1 MNIDDNIK
9 NLKSVGPKRLK
20 LLNNIGIF
28 SIKDLLYFYPRRY
41 EDSSKILK
49 LSEGIIG
56 EKATFRCRIL
66 SLLDN
71 RNIRRG
77 LSITSFLIEDDS
89 SEAKL
94 IFFNNRFIK
103 NTIDFGETYLI
114 YGKYERFRGRIQ
126 LTSPEIEKVDNIRNL
141 GRIRGIYNQTKG
153 LTNNNID
160 YLIDQV
166 IDKNLFEECIPNDLI
181 KKYSL
186 IDKNRAI
193 KNIHRPENRKSYALS
208 KQRLVYE
215 ELLFFELSI
224 LSMQNKNNSSH
235 GIKFNIPNKIYEF
248 INNLP
253 YKLTSGQEKVLKDIT
268 GDMQNGKSVNRLIQ
282 GDVGSGKTIVSIILS
297 LVAVLNG
304 YQCAIMAPTE
314 ILAKQHFENFNS
326 LLEAYGVRIKLLVGS
341 TSSKVKKEI
350 LTNTANGMIDILI
363 GTHSLIED
371 DVKFFNLGL
380 NVIDEQHRFGVIQ
393 RSKLRYKNDKACNI
407 IMSATPIPRTL
418 SLILYADLD
427 ISIIDTM
434 PGGRKNIKTLAINS
448 SQVNEALT
456 FIEKELNAGHQA
468 YVICSLIEDN
478 EDFENLESVEKVF
491 KDLKKFFKNYKLALL
506 HGRLSTDEK
515 NKVMEDFKNR
525 KIDLIVSTTVIEV
538 GINVANA
545 TVMMIYNA
553 ERFGLSTLHQLRG
566 RVGRGDAQSY
576 CILFNNSKSEISWR
590 RMKIM
595 TDSTDG
601 FYIANKDLE
610 LRGFGDILGVRQSGI
625 PNLRLANPLKDQKI
639 LSYAS
644 TDAKNILK
652 EDIDLTGKYKNLKKF
667 VDEFQE
673 NM

>member
-89 SEAKL
+89 AEAKL

-166 IDKNLFEECIPNDLI
+166 IDKNLFEECIPNDLM

-186 IDKNRAI
+186 IDKNKAI

-208 KQRLVYE
+208 KQRLIYE

-304 YQCAIMAPTE
+304 YQCAIMSPTE

-371 DVKFFNLGL
+371 DVKFFNLGF

>member
-89 SEAKL
+89 AEAKL

-186 IDKNRAI
+186 IDKNKAI

-350 LTNTANGMIDILI
+350 LTNTAIGMIDILI

>member
-89 SEAKL
+89 AEAKL

-186 IDKNRAI
+186 IDKNKAI

-208 KQRLVYE
+208 KQRLIYE

-314 ILAKQHFENFNS
+314 ILAKQHFENFSS

-393 RSKLRYKNDKACNI
+393 RSILRYKNDKACNI

>member
-9 NLKSVGPKRLK
+9 NLKSVGAKRLK

-71 RNIRRG
+71 RNIRKG

-89 SEAKL
+89 AEAKL

-186 IDKNRAI
+186 IDKNKAI

-625 PNLRLANPLKDQKI
+625 PNLRLANPLKDKKI

>member
-77 LSITSFLIEDDS
+77 LGITSFLIEDDS
-89 SEAKL
+89 AEAKL

-186 IDKNRAI
+186 IDKNKAI

-208 KQRLVYE
+208 KQRLIYE

-363 GTHSLIED
+363 GAHSLIED

>member
-89 SEAKL
+89 AEAKL

-153 LTNNNID
+153 FTNNNID

-186 IDKNRAI
+186 IDKNKAI

-253 YKLTSGQEKVLKDIT
+253 YKLTSGQKKVLKDIT

-350 LTNTANGMIDILI
+350 LTNTANGMIDVLI

-506 HGRLSTDEK
+506 HGRLSTDDK

>member
-89 SEAKL
+89 AEAKL

-553 ERFGLSTLHQLRG
+553 ERFGLSNLHQLRG

-652 EDIDLTGKYKNLKKF
+652 EDIDLTGKYKNLKIF

>member
-89 SEAKL
+89 AEAKL

-160 YLIDQV
+160 YLIDQI

-186 IDKNRAI
+186 IDKNKAI

-253 YKLTSGQEKVLKDIT
+253 YKLTSGQKKVLKDIT

-506 HGRLSTDEK
+506 HGRLSTDDK

>member
-89 SEAKL
+89 AEAKL

-186 IDKNRAI
+186 IDKNKAI

-304 YQCAIMAPTE
+304 YQCAIMSPTE

-350 LTNTANGMIDILI
+350 LTNTANGLIDILI

>member
-9 NLKSVGPKRLK
+9 NLQSVGPKRLK

-89 SEAKL
+89 AEAKL

-186 IDKNRAI
+186 IDKNKAI

>member
-89 SEAKL
+89 AEAKL

-141 GRIRGIYNQTKG
+141 GRIGGIYNQTKG

-186 IDKNRAI
+186 IDKNKAI

>member
-56 EKATFRCRIL
+56 EKSTFRCRIL

-89 SEAKL
+89 AEAKL
-94 IFFNNRFIK
+94 IFFNNRFVK

-186 IDKNRAI
+186 IDKNKAI

-253 YKLTSGQEKVLKDIT
+253 YKLTSGQKKVLKDIT

-350 LTNTANGMIDILI
+350 FTNTANGMIDILI

-601 FYIANKDLE
+601 FYIANKDME

-667 VDEFQE
+667 VEEFQE

>member
-20 LLNNIGIF
+20 LLNSIGIF

-56 EKATFRCRIL
+56 EKSTFRCRIL

-71 RNIRRG
+71 RNLRKG

-89 SEAKL
+89 AEAKL

-126 LTSPEIEKVDNIRNL
+126 LTSPEIEKVDNVRNL

-186 IDKNRAI
+186 IDKNKAI
-193 KNIHRPENRKSYALS
+193 KNIHRPENRKAYALS

-253 YKLTSGQEKVLKDIT
+253 YKLTTGQEKVLKDIT
-268 GDMQNGKSVNRLIQ
+268 DDMQNGKSVNRLIQ

-326 LLEAYGVRIKLLVGS
+326 LLEDYGIRIKLLVGS
-341 TSSKVKKEI
+341 TPSKVKKEI

-601 FYIANKDLE
+601 FYIANKDME

-667 VDEFQE
+667 VEEFQE

>member
-89 SEAKL
+89 AEAKL

-126 LTSPEIEKVDNIRNL
+126 LTSPEIEKVDNVRNL

-186 IDKNRAI
+186 IGKNKAI

>member
-89 SEAKL
+89 AEAKL

-186 IDKNRAI
+186 IDKNKAI

-448 SQVNEALT
+448 SQVNEALP

>member
-89 SEAKL
+89 AEAKL

-186 IDKNRAI
+186 IDKNKAI

-326 LLEAYGVRIKLLVGS
+326 LLEDYGVRIKLLVGS

-350 LTNTANGMIDILI
+350 FTNTANGLIDILI

>member
-20 LLNNIGIF
+20 LLNSIGIF

-66 SLLDN
+66 SLFDN
-71 RNIRRG
+71 RNLRKG

-89 SEAKL
+89 AEAKL

-126 LTSPEIEKVDNIRNL
+126 LTSPEIEKVDNVRNL

-186 IDKNRAI
+186 IDKNKAI
-193 KNIHRPENRKSYALS
+193 KNIHRPENRKAYALS

-253 YKLTSGQEKVLKDIT
+253 YKLTTGQEKVLKDIT
-268 GDMQNGKSVNRLIQ
+268 DDMQNGKSVNRLIQ

-326 LLEAYGVRIKLLVGS
+326 LLEDYGIRIKLLVGS
-341 TSSKVKKEI
+341 TPSKVKKEI

-601 FYIANKDLE
+601 FYIANKDME

-667 VDEFQE
+667 IEEFQE

>member
-56 EKATFRCRIL
+56 EKSTFRCRIL

-89 SEAKL
+89 AEAKL

-166 IDKNLFEECIPNDLI
+166 IDKNLFEECIPNDLM

-186 IDKNRAI
+186 IDKNKAI

-314 ILAKQHFENFNS
+314 ILAKQHFENFNN

>member
-89 SEAKL
+89 AEAKL

-371 DVKFFNLGL
+371 DVKFFNLGF

>member
-71 RNIRRG
+71 RNIKRG

-89 SEAKL
+89 AEAKL

-166 IDKNLFEECIPNDLI
+166 IDKNLFEECIPNYLI

-186 IDKNRAI
+186 IDKNKAI

-506 HGRLSTDEK
+506 HGRLLTDEK

-601 FYIANKDLE
+601 FFIANKDLE

>member
-89 SEAKL
+89 AEAKL

-186 IDKNRAI
+186 IDKNKAI

-208 KQRLVYE
+208 KQRLIYE

-363 GTHSLIED
+363 GAHSLIED

>member
-77 LSITSFLIEDDS
+77 LSITSFLVEDDS
-89 SEAKL
+89 AEAKL

-114 YGKYERFRGRIQ
+114 YCKYERFRGRIQ

-253 YKLTSGQEKVLKDIT
+253 YKLTSGQKKVLKDIT

-545 TVMMIYNA
+545 TVMMIYNS

>member
-89 SEAKL
+89 AEAKL

-186 IDKNRAI
+186 IDKNKAI

-326 LLEAYGVRIKLLVGS
+326 LLEDYGVRIKLLVGS

-350 LTNTANGMIDILI
+350 LTNTANGLIDILI

>member
-89 SEAKL
+89 AEAKL

-326 LLEAYGVRIKLLVGS
+326 LLEDYGVRIKLLVGS

-434 PGGRKNIKTLAINS
+434 PAGRKNIKTLAINS

>member
-89 SEAKL
+89 AEAKL

-186 IDKNRAI
+186 IDKNKAI

-208 KQRLVYE
+208 KQRLIYE

-350 LTNTANGMIDILI
+350 LTNAANGMIDILI

>member
-71 RNIRRG
+71 KNIRRG

-89 SEAKL
+89 AEAKL

-114 YGKYERFRGRIQ
+114 YGKYERFRGIIQ

-186 IDKNRAI
+186 IDKNKAI

-253 YKLTSGQEKVLKDIT
+253 YKLTSGQEKVLNDIT

-491 KDLKKFFKNYKLALL
+491 KDLKKFFKNHKLALL

>member
-89 SEAKL
+89 AEAKL

-186 IDKNRAI
+186 IDKNKAI

-350 LTNTANGMIDILI
+350 LTNTANGLIDILI

-506 HGRLSTDEK
+506 HGRISTDEK

-576 CILFNNSKSEISWR
+576 CILFNNSKIEISWR

-610 LRGFGDILGVRQSGI
+610 LRGFGDILGVRESGI

>member
-89 SEAKL
+89 AEAKL

-186 IDKNRAI
+186 IDKNKAI

-208 KQRLVYE
+208 KQRLAYE

>member
-89 SEAKL
+89 AEAKL

-282 GDVGSGKTIVSIILS
+282 GDVGSGKTILSIILS

-326 LLEAYGVRIKLLVGS
+326 LLEDYGVRIKLLVGS

-350 LTNTANGMIDILI
+350 LTNTANGLIDILI

>member
-28 SIKDLLYFYPRRY
+28 SINDLLYFYPRRY

-89 SEAKL
+89 AEAKL

-186 IDKNRAI
+186 IDKNKAI

-208 KQRLVYE
+208 KQRLIYE

-350 LTNTANGMIDILI
+350 LTNAANGMIDILI

>member
-56 EKATFRCRIL
+56 EKSTFRCRIL

-89 SEAKL
+89 AEAKL
-94 IFFNNRFIK
+94 IFFNNRFVK

-186 IDKNRAI
+186 IDKNKAI

-253 YKLTSGQEKVLKDIT
+253 YKLTSGQKKVLKDIT

-350 LTNTANGMIDILI
+350 FTNTANGMIDILI

-506 HGRLSTDEK
+506 HGRLSTDDK

-667 VDEFQE
+667 VNEFQE

>member
-89 SEAKL
+89 AEAKL

-186 IDKNRAI
+186 IDKNKAI

-652 EDIDLTGKYKNLKKF
+652 EDIDLTGKYKNLKIF

>member
-71 RNIRRG
+71 KNIRRG

-89 SEAKL
+89 AEAKL

-186 IDKNRAI
+186 IDKNKAI

-326 LLEAYGVRIKLLVGS
+326 LLEAYGVRVKLLVGS

>member
-71 RNIRRG
+71 KNIRRG

-89 SEAKL
+89 AEAKL

-186 IDKNRAI
+186 IDKNKAI

-253 YKLTSGQEKVLKDIT
+253 YKLTSGQEKVLNDIT

>member
-350 LTNTANGMIDILI
+350 LTNTANGLIDILI

-525 KIDLIVSTTVIEV
+525 KINLIVSTTVIEV

>member
-20 LLNNIGIF
+20 LLNSIGIF

-56 EKATFRCRIL
+56 EKSTFRCRIL
-66 SLLDN
+66 SLFDN
-71 RNIRRG
+71 RNLRKG

-89 SEAKL
+89 AEAKL

-126 LTSPEIEKVDNIRNL
+126 LTSPEIEKVDNVRNL

-186 IDKNRAI
+186 IDKNKAI
-193 KNIHRPENRKSYALS
+193 KNIHRPENRKAYALS

-253 YKLTSGQEKVLKDIT
+253 YKLTTGQEKVLKDIT
-268 GDMQNGKSVNRLIQ
+268 DDMQNGKSVNRLIQ

-326 LLEAYGVRIKLLVGS
+326 LLEDYGIRIKLLVGS
-341 TSSKVKKEI
+341 TPSKVKKEI

-667 VDEFQE
+667 VEEFQE

>member
-326 LLEAYGVRIKLLVGS
+326 LLEDYGVRIKLLVGS

-350 LTNTANGMIDILI
+350 LTNTANGLIDILI

>member
-89 SEAKL
+89 AEAKL

-166 IDKNLFEECIPNDLI
+166 IDKNLFEECIPNDLM

-186 IDKNRAI
+186 IDKNKAI

-326 LLEAYGVRIKLLVGS
+326 LLEDYGVRIKLFVGS

-350 LTNTANGMIDILI
+350 LTNTANGLIDILI

>member
-28 SIKDLLYFYPRRY
+28 SIKDLLYFYPRMY

-56 EKATFRCRIL
+56 EKSTFRCRIL

-77 LSITSFLIEDDS
+77 LSITFFLIEDDS
-89 SEAKL
+89 AEARL

-326 LLEAYGVRIKLLVGS
+326 LLETYGVRIKLLVGS

>member
-71 RNIRRG
+71 MNIRRG

-89 SEAKL
+89 AEAKL

-434 PGGRKNIKTLAINS
+434 PAGRKNIKTLAINS

-595 TDSTDG
+595 TDSTNG

-610 LRGFGDILGVRQSGI
+610 LRGFGDIFGVRQSGI